1 MNKYILGV
9 GHHPFSKKKEFRGF
23 FDDVAPCLIATD
35 YKAPKCVL
43 ELHTEGGKGEEMS
56 GKDDFVS
63 KKYKEF
69 YKKNGYLPEF
79 FNPYNCSKI
88 SDVSPTIT
96 SQASHMTSSSTVLV
110 LEEREGELSL
120 NDEIKVINP
129 LKGKTEYGWHFEQEV
144 YDPSGIARALK
155 AGGGSGNI
163 PKTVLKESEKIEDK
177 ELMNNKKEYEKKPF
191 KYVSL
196 FSGIGGFE
204 QALNKF
210 GGECV
215 MASEI
220 DKFAEKAYQTLYG
233 HATVGDITKIDEKD
247 VPDHEILVG
256 GFPCQSFSVAG
267 KQLGFND
274 SRGTMFF
281 EVARIAKE
289 KQPKALLLENVK
301 GLVGHDKGKTLDTI
315 VRVLNEIGYRVDF
328 QILNSKYFGV
338 PQNRER
344 IFIVGVREDLIPNEP
359 WKIEGSTVVPKG
371 KRRISGYEGEQAWD
385 LKTFNFDYPEQTE
398 VTTRLKDILEDVVDE
413 KFYISDEKTEKLI
426 AQLEEN
432 GSHTETN
439 SEPHKVGNIDIKG
452 HDYIKRVYS
461 TDGMS
466 PTVPTGAGG
475 NHEPKIAE
483 EQEPKIDIV
492 GNTGNTGHGN
502 FNVFSDDG
510 LGRTVAARDYK
521 DPMRIAEEQFTAK
534 KPDERLSQQAVET
547 ANNSNLEKEHGDF
560 IQAYNHDHNKEGISP
575 TLTTRPEGLK
585 TAILPIVGEQPK
597 YRIRKLTPKECFRLQ
612 SFSDEDFDKL
622 VEAGISN
629 SQLYKMA
636 GNSVTINVI
645 EAIMEKLQ
653 KYIID

>member
-1 MNKYILGV
+1 
-9 GHHPFSKKKEFRGF
+9 
-23 FDDVAPCLIATD
+23 
-35 YKAPKCVL
+35 
-43 ELHTEGGKGEEMS
+43 
-56 GKDDFVS
+56 
-63 KKYKEF
+63 
-69 YKKNGYLPEF
+69 
-79 FNPYNCSKI
+79 
-88 SDVSPTIT
+88 
-96 SQASHMTSSSTVLV
+96 
-110 LEEREGELSL
+110 
-120 NDEIKVINP
+120 
-129 LKGKTEYGWHFEQEV
+129 
-144 YDPSGIARALK
+144 
-155 AGGGSGNI
+155 
-163 PKTVLKESEKIEDK
+163 
-177 ELMNNKKEYEKKPF
+177 
-191 KYVSL
+191 
-196 FSGIGGFE
+196 
-204 QALNKF
+204 
-210 GGECV
+210 
-215 MASEI
+215 
-220 DKFAEKAYQTLYG
+220 
-233 HATVGDITKIDEKD
+233 
-247 VPDHEILVG
+247 
-256 GFPCQSFSVAG
+256 
-267 KQLGFND
+267 
-274 SRGTMFF
+274 MFF

-328 QILNSKYFGV
+328 EVLNSKYFNV

-344 IFIVGVREDLIPNEP
+344 IFIVGVREDLIPNES
-359 WKIEGSTVVPKG
+359 WKIEGNTVVPKG
-371 KRRISGYEGEQAWD
+371 KRRISGYKGEQAWD

-413 KFYISDEKTEKLI
+413 KFYISDEKTAKLV
-426 AQLEEN
+426 AQLEES
-432 GSHTETN
+432 GSEAETN
-439 SEPHKVGNIDIKG
+439 SEPHKLGNIDING

-502 FNVFSDDG
+502 FNVFNDNG

-534 KPDERLSQQAVET
+534 KPNERLSQQAIET

-585 TAILPIVGEQPK
+585 TAILPIVEVRATLTPDREEKRQNGRRFKEDGEPSFTVNTQDRHGVTIGSKPK

-636 GNSVTINVI
+636 GNSITINVVD
-645 EAIMEKLQ
+645 AIMEKLQ
-653 KYIID
+653 KYIVD

>member
-43 ELHTEGGKGEEMS
+43 ELHTETE
-56 GKDDFVS
+56 
-63 KKYKEF
+63 
-69 YKKNGYLPEF
+69 
-79 FNPYNCSKI
+79 
-88 SDVSPTIT
+88 SD
-96 SQASHMTSSSTVLV
+96 
-110 LEEREGELSL
+110 EL
-120 NDEIKVINP
+120 NEIKVINP

-144 YDPSGIARALK
+144 YDPTGIARAVK

-163 PKTVLKESEKIEDK
+163 PKAILKKDEKTESE
-177 ELMNNKKEYEKKPF
+177 ELMNINKKEYEKKPF

-196 FSGIGGFE
+196 FSGIGAFE
-204 QALNKF
+204 KSLNKF

-233 HATVGDITKIDEKD
+233 HATVGDITQVDEKD
-247 VPDHEILVG
+247 VPDCDVLVG
-256 GFPCQSFSVAG
+256 GFPCQAFSVAG

-289 KQPKALLLENVK
+289 KQPKVLLLENVK

-328 QILNSKYFGV
+328 EVLNSKYFNV

-344 IFIVGVREDLIPNEP
+344 IFIVGVREDLIPNES
-359 WKIEGSTVVPKG
+359 WKIEGNTVVPKG
-371 KRRISGYEGEQAWD
+371 KRRISGYKGEQAWD

-413 KFYISDEKTEKLI
+413 KFYISDEKTAKLV
-426 AQLEEN
+426 AQLEES
-432 GSHTETN
+432 GSEAETN
-439 SEPHKVGNIDIKG
+439 SEPHKLGNIDING

-502 FNVFSDDG
+502 FNVFNDNG

-534 KPDERLSQQAVET
+534 KPNERLSQQAIET

-636 GNSVTINVI
+636 GNSITINVVD
-645 EAIMEKLQ
+645 AIMEKLQ
-653 KYIID
+653 KYIVD